1 MLKNNVYKNIIFKH
15 LNMQKQDSSE
25 ITHTVLPPQVEFDIK
40 LKKLDITS
48 YSEYEFNVLLENC
61 KDKTVCIYFSNI
73 NEERFGKILD
83 VCSQC
88 SYLDT
93 SQQVQN
99 IALVYKFSKH
109 PNLSAFLT
117 HLTYEQYGEMVHP
130 LKRMMEEMK
139 KEPEN
144 KIE

>member
-25 ITHTVLPPQVEFDIK
+25 ISHTVLPPQVNFDIK

-48 YSEYEFNVLLENC
+48 YSEDEFNNLLEKC
-61 KDKTVCIYFSNI
+61 KDKTVCVYFSKI

-93 SQQVQN
+93 SQQIEN

-109 PNLSAFLT
+109 SNLSAFLT
-117 HLTYEQYGEMVHP
+117 HMTYEQYGEMVHP
-130 LKRMMEEMK
+130 LKMMMEEMK